1 MVNMADVQI
10 LLQKWLVCL
19 LGRPAAAE
27 RPAFGSRRLPG
38 NSQMLEHGIGLSPP
52 TLGALGSK
60 EVLRA
65 SSTSI
70 MCWSISGAIGPPLSS
85 PPGSSVSQ
93 GCSVSPT
100 RERRQSIVLGGGGL
114 ITSAKAARHE
124 VGLPKVR
131 HSGAVRETPCSQ
143 CPGKRSLG
151 TWAIPGNRQRNIITM
166 GATARVAFVVTWTEE
181 SVPGC
186 GGCRPWGVPCQTCN
200 HHRTFLVSST
210 NREEAVKI
218 QCPWKGSIKDD

>member
-1 MVNMADVQI
+1 
-10 LLQKWLVCL
+10 
-19 LGRPAAAE
+19 
-27 RPAFGSRRLPG
+27 
-38 NSQMLEHGIGLSPP
+38 MLEYFRSY
-52 TLGALGSK
+52 
-60 EVLRA
+60 RA
-65 SSTSI
+65 SFIFSTWFI
-70 MCWSISGAIGPPLSS
+70 CV
-85 PPGSSVSQ
+85 PGMFCVTHARAEAKHR
-93 GCSVSPT
+93 P
-100 RERRQSIVLGGGGL
+100 GGGGL